1 MSLFP
6 PVHTRQADRPGT
18 MPRFRTALLSAF
30 ADQQDALRRFLQRR
44 LGNHALAEDLTQE
57 TWLRAATA
65 NGAEAIGNPK
75 GYLFRIAANLA
86 NDHVRQSRRSPE
98 LPVYDAVAPVSID
111 PVPSPEKQAI
121 DRSELR
127 RLLHAVDQLS
137 PRAREVFLLA
147 KVHELSHAEI
157 AARLGIARNTVMV
170 HMTNAL
176 AQLHDYLE
184 RDPD

>member
-1 MSLFP
+1 MTS
-6 PVHTRQADRPGT
+6 
-18 MPRFRTALLSAF
+18 FRTALLSAF

-65 NGAEAIGNPK
+65 NGAEAIGNPE

-86 NDHVRQSRRSPE
+86 NDHVRRAGRSPE
-98 LPVYDAVAPVSID
+98 LPVYDDIAPVSAD
-111 PVPSPEKQAI
+111 PAPSPEKQAI

-127 RLLHAVDQLS
+127 RLLRAVDGLS

-157 AARLGIARNTVMV
+157 AARLGIAKNTVMV
-170 HMTNAL
+170 HMANAL
-176 AQLHDYLE
+176 AQLHELLE
-184 RDPD
+184 RERG